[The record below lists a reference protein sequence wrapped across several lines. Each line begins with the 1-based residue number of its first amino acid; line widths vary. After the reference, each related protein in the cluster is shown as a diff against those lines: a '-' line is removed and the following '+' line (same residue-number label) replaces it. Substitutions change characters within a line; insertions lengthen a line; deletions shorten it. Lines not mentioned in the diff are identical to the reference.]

1 MDKQETSLL
10 FQPVKLASTLSKN
23 RVVMAPM
30 VTNFANPDDEV
41 TDRQIRYYA
50 ERARGGAGTIVVEA
64 SPIRQDVKISS
75 RQIGSYDD
83 RFIPGLARL
92 ASAIKSEG
100 ATAMLQLNHGGP
112 KALPGP
118 GGRTE
123 SASPVAILAGNV
135 PRQLTPRELRQIRRD
150 IAAAASRAKE
160 AGFDGVELHAAHL
173 YLFSA
178 FLSPFTN
185 KRTDDYGGNVAHRTR
200 LIRETIEE
208 IKTELGAEWPVWV
221 RMHACEALEPGL
233 SLEEGREAAKIL
245 SQAGADAIH
254 VSAYTLPINKKIT
267 DRVSIR
273 VGALPGKDTPPGPFL
288 TYAAAI
294 KKEVNVPVI
303 AVGKLDDPLLAARA
317 IRDGKCDMIA
327 LARQLL
333 CDPYWVSKVEG
344 GRAKEIT
351 HCNYCNTCHTAQ
363 QRGEEIFCSQN
374 LNLVGEPVYKKA
386 LGQAGRSGKGK

>member
-1 MDKQETSLL
+1 MEGHGVATL
-10 FQPVKLASTLSKN
+10 FQPVIFASITSKN

-30 VTNFANPDDEV
+30 VTNLANPDDEV

-50 ERARGGAGTIVVEA
+50 ERARGGTGTIIVEA
-64 SPIRQDVKISS
+64 SSIRHDVKISS

-118 GGRTE
+118 GGKIE

-135 PRQLTPRELRQIRRD
+135 PRQLTLGELRQIRRD
-150 IAAAASRAKE
+150 IVVAASRAKK

-185 KRTDDYGGNVAHRTR
+185 KRADEYGGSVAHRTR
-200 LIRETIEE
+200 LIQETIEE
-208 IKTELGAEWPVWV
+208 IKTELGGEWPVWV

-233 SLEEGREAAKIL
+233 TLEEGRETAKIL

-267 DRVSIR
+267 GLVSIR
-273 VGALPGKDTPPGPFL
+273 VGAIPVKDTPPGPFL
-288 TYAAAI
+288 AYAAAI
-294 KKEVNVPVI
+294 KRAVNVPVI
-303 AVGKLDDPLLAARA
+303 GVGKLDDPCIAASA
-317 IRDGKCDMIA
+317 VIGGQCDMVA
-327 LARQLL
+327 LGRQLI
-333 CDPYWVSKVEG
+333 CDPYWPSKLEKGQEKGIV
-344 GRAKEIT
+344 

-363 QRGEEIFCSQN
+363 QRGEEIICSQN
-374 LNLVGEPVYKKA
+374 LNLVGEPVYKKSSKQ
-386 LGQAGRSGKGK
+386 GERPEEKD